1 MSSLGG
7 MNHNYNVSSP
17 SGNLRNSSRR
27 NSNANFFVN
36 LDIKDKIVEDD
47 NVNNN
52 AIENNDIPKKYRRS
66 LKKIT
71 ILNQ

>member
-7 MNHNYNVSSP
+7 MNHNHHVSSP